1 MLKEILSIS
10 GQPGLFKMVSK
21 GKNNVI
27 VESLL
32 TGKRLPAF
40 SSNKMTSLE
49 DIAIFTTSGEI
60 PLKDVFKKIAEKE
73 SSCKTIDQKS
83 SDAELKKYFK
93 LLLPEYD
100 DSRVYT
106 SDIKKVVGWYNLL
119 VEKEMLTFQ
128 ESQEEDNPQQTE
140 NKE

>member
-73 SSCKTIDQKS
+73 SSCKTIDQRS